1 MRLFF
6 KRLLIKYHYKDLR
19 FASKIG
25 NIICIYYS
33 GTSTL
38 YRYKNGKFMNVFFG
52 TGISKEKEKLLND
65 ILPILQDGWILRNGK
80 WIKL

>member
-1 MRLFF
+1 MKYFF
-6 KRLLIKYHYKDLR
+6 KRLLIKYHYKELK

-25 NIICIYYS
+25 DIICIYYS

-38 YRYKNGKFMNVFFG
+38 YRYKDGRFMNVFFN
-52 TGISKEKEKLLND
+52 TRISEKKKKLLND